1 MDSRTIWDN
10 VAIYLKALLRLER
23 HLRIEN
29 NRFKWEVKE
38 GAELRMTQN
47 IFEYVTDRWEEYND
61 LLETGRYEVEQE
73 KMSDPYYVVP
83 KSIYITREKAYTP
96 FFKKASRE

>member
-1 MDSRTIWDN
+1 
-10 VAIYLKALLRLER
+10 
-23 HLRIEN
+23 
-29 NRFKWEVKE
+29 
-38 GAELRMTQN
+38 MTQN

-61 LLETGRYEVEQE
+61 LLETGRYEIEQE